1 LLELIAEHGS
11 ISAAGRAMGMSYR
24 RAWLLV
30 EDVNTTFAGR
40 LVHAQAGGRSGG
52 RAVLTD
58 LGEDVLA
65 TYREAERSA
74 AALPGLGALA
84 ARLTP

>member
-1 LLELIAEHGS
+1 
-11 ISAAGRAMGMSYR
+11 MGMSYR

-40 LVHAQAGGRSGG
+40 LVHAQAGGPSGG

-58 LGEDVLA
+58 LGHFVLA
-65 TYREAERSA
+65 TYRETERSA
-74 AALPGLGALA
+74 ASLPGLATLA
-84 ARLTP
+84 AHLTS